1 MQWKANYTS
10 MLEVVGA
17 LRYDNYKLES
27 GTTSSGGDRL
37 SPKIT
42 VGLLPTAI
50 VTPYVSYAEG
60 YRAPSIT
67 ETLVNGRH
75 AAASNGDAFFRCPS
89 GTPGPGA
96 DFDILLRSQSEP
108 PPRSRQEQGDRL

>member
-27 GTTSSGGDRL
+27 GATSSGGDRL

-67 ETLVNGRH
+67 ETLVDGRMPPRR
-75 AAASNGDAFFRCPS
+75 NGDTFFRCPS
-89 GTPGPGA
+89 GTPGPA
-96 DFDILLRSQSEP
+96 PTRLLLRSQSEP
-108 PPRSRQEQGDRL
+108 APRSRQDQGNRL